1 MHRQDQESTSLLQE
15 KNERRLVQIE
25 VTYQEEVFQEG
36 TLQGEASQEVMA
48 ASIDDANAQKIFE
61 AIEEQSD
68 VLKKMGS
75 RLTKLEKSKLKKSIH
90 VDIHDEDEDWDE
102 RDKDEYESNK
112 QFEKLIAD
120 TLAMKEKMEKM

>member
-1 MHRQDQESTSLLQE
+1 M
-15 KNERRLVQIE
+15 
-25 VTYQEEVFQEG
+25 
-36 TLQGEASQEVMA
+36 QGEAPQEVMA

-75 RLTKLEKSKLKKSIH
+75 CLTKLEESKLKKSIH

-102 RDKDEYESNK
+102 RDKVEYERNK
-112 QFEKLIAD
+112 KFKKLTAD
-120 TLAMKEKMEKM
+120 TMAVKEKMEKMQLAFRKA

>member
-25 VTYQEEVFQEG
+25 ETYQEEVFQEG

-120 TLAMKEKMEKM
+120 TVAMKEKMEKM